1 MEAIN
6 NKHITK
12 SFVFIV
18 AAVAALNNCNLGYDM
33 GIVSGVG
40 PILQKQ
46 SEFQVSDVQLEIW
59 IGALDISSL
68 IGAFSSNYLADR
80 FGRKGCMALSEILF
94 IVSVLGMACAQ
105 NYATL
110 IAFRCLCGVA
120 VGLGLTIGPLY
131 IGEIAPCH
139 LRGKLISWSEFATN
153 IGLLVAFCAGYAF
166 SGLENTI
173 SWRLMLG
180 LGSLLPCLLLL
191 CLYFMPESPR
201 WLIAQGREEKAELVL
216 QQVYNNETNTSNM
229 VRDIKETITLEQELF
244 QQGGWHAIF
253 HPSTAVFYIMLAAV
267 GIAGIQQLSG
277 IEAITSYFMFIFQ
290 RAGLES
296 SDTYVYLILFGLC
309 KLVTVYIAGLY
320 LDNPLY
326 GRRKL
331 LLISGVGV
339 TVCMFIFCLLFAF
352 PITTASSNIT
362 IVTMFAYVICY
373 SVGYGPG
380 AWVVMLE
387 VLPMQIRAKGL
398 SIAMLVNRLIATL
411 LSGSFL
417 TLVNSMTYS
426 GYFGFFL
433 VVTTA
438 CVVYVYYL
446 IPETQGRSLE
456 QMSSLFQRTKRDSGM
471 LSDSDHG
478 GIETSNS
485 LHFSSS
491 GRNSISNT
499 SSATNHYNVVR
510 SALHAP
516 SVTVTDGTNETDLV
530 VEECKEVFHQ
540 EEVVTIPFHPQQY

>member
-1 MEAIN
+1 MEATN

-80 FGRKGCMALSEILF
+80 FGRKGCMALSEVLF

-105 NYATL
+105 NYAAL

-153 IGLLVAFCAGYAF
+153 IGLLVAFCAGYTF
-166 SGLENTI
+166 SGLENTV

-180 LGSLLPCLLLL
+180 LGALLPCLLLL

-201 WLIAQGREEKAELVL
+201 WLIAQGHEEKAEVVL

-229 VRDIKETITLEQELF
+229 VREIKETITLEQELF

-253 HPSTAVFYIMLAAV
+253 HPTTAVFYAMLAAV

-320 LDNPLY
+320 FDNPLY

-331 LLISGVGV
+331 LLVSGVGV
-339 TVCMFIFCLLFAF
+339 AVCMFIFCLLFAF

-438 CVVYVYYL
+438 CVVYVYYF

-456 QMSSLFQRTKRDSGM
+456 QMSSLFQRTKRESGM
-471 LSDSDHG
+471 LSDNDHG
-478 GIETSNS
+478 CIETSNS
-485 LHFSSS
+485 VHFSTS
-491 GRNSISNT
+491 GRNSINNT
-499 SSATNHYNVVR
+499 SSNRNHYDIVR

-516 SVTVTDGTNETDLV
+516 SVAVTDSTNEADLV
-530 VEECKEVFHQ
+530 DEECKDGYQ
-540 EEVVTIPFHPQQY
+540 EQVVTIPFHPQQY